1 MRESRT
7 AAGYVGSSGKYALP
21 DLRTPSSVA
30 IRIADRSRHTPTI
43 GPSMAESR
51 SAASLPARS
60 GSASYPSRTVRTSSR
75 SAATADLRWRESR
88 ASRAERSGGPPAPVA
103 GSTTGSTS
111 GPRVS
116 RAPAAPRSVAR
127 PASGSMTT
135 SRSPAATSCPF
146 AARISATTPAIG
158 AQKVISTF
166 IASRN
171 PSTCPAATRS
181 PGVTCT
187 PTTIAGV
194 AARTCPVVS
203 QPKP

>member
-1 MRESRT
+1 
-7 AAGYVGSSGKYALP
+7 
-21 DLRTPSSVA
+21 
-30 IRIADRSRHTPTI
+30 
-43 GPSMAESR
+43 
-51 SAASLPARS
+51 
-60 GSASYPSRTVRTSSR
+60 
-75 SAATADLRWRESR
+75 
-88 ASRAERSGGPPAPVA
+88 
-103 GSTTGSTS
+103 TTGSTS

-146 AARISATTPAIG
+146 VARISATTPAIG

-194 AARTCPVVS
+194 AAAALVGEDRGPDERIARVPVGRRGRLAAATVDPS
-203 QPKP
+203 GIDATPSELCGVEDVDEIPGVGRSALDHEVEVAERADETAPRLLPRRPRRDHL